1 MPFRTSSPR
10 RSGCSAVRA
19 VLLWGS
25 VLLLGGLTGCQQLP
39 KVAVSWQGGPFFTPT
54 NFSGVPLM
62 PAEVRRVAV
71 LPLSG
76 LDGLPPETVA
86 ALESALRAA
95 LLAEGRFEV
104 VAVRREW
111 MQAQAGR
118 GALATSDQLPA
129 PLFERLAREYSADAV
144 LLVDIS
150 HYRPYAPL
158 ALGVRAKLAFC
169 AAPHAVFWAFDTLF
183 DSRVP
188 AVANSARRHAAG
200 GPAGKVDSGPVALQ
214 SPSRFAAYV
223 FADVFACLP
232 QRPAPVP
239 AAPPAR

>member
-1 MPFRTSSPR
+1 MPFRAPSLR
-10 RSGCSAVRA
+10 RSGRSPVRSWRGLGTV
-19 VLLWGS
+19 VLLGC
-25 VLLLGGLTGCQQLP
+25 LTGCQQMP
-39 KVAVSWQGGPFFTPT
+39 KVAVNWQGGPFFAPT
-54 NFSGVPLM
+54 NFSGVPLL

-71 LPLSG
+71 LPLAG

-86 ALESALRAA
+86 SLEAALRAA
-95 LLAEGRFEV
+95 LLAESRFEV
-104 VAVRREW
+104 VGVRRELVREL
-111 MQAQAGR
+111 AGR
-118 GALATSDQLPA
+118 GAIAASDQLPA
-129 PLFERLAREYSADAV
+129 PLFERIAREYSADAV
-144 LLVDIS
+144 LLVDVS

-169 AAPHAVFWAFDTLF
+169 APPHAIFWAFDTLF
-183 DSRVP
+183 DSRDP

-200 GPAGKVDSGPVALQ
+200 GPAGVVDPGPVALQ

-239 AAPPAR
+239 APPPNR